1 MALSRIEVSNA
12 AREDMAVQSGW
23 YAHNAGVDIAE
34 RYLAAFDATVKLIGT
49 QPDIGRMRRFRDRR
63 LKGLRSF
70 AIQGAFRVHIIFYRV
85 EGDAMLVFRVM
96 HGMRDLPRRLVEP
109 S

>member
-1 MALSRIEVSNA
+1 MALSRVEVSSA
-12 AREDMAVQSGW
+12 AREDLADQSRW
-23 YAHNAGVDIAE
+23 YFDNAGVEIAD
-34 RYLAAFDATVKLIGT
+34 RYLGAFDATVKLIAA
-49 QPDIGRMRRFRDRR
+49 QPDIGRARRFRDSR

-70 AIQGAFRVHIIFYRV
+70 AIQGAFRVHLIFYRV

-96 HGMRDLPRRLVEP
+96 HGMRDLPRRLAEQ